1 MKIGHM
7 VTHGDMI
14 GFVTSLDPFDDGL
27 HTEILWFDEDE
38 PGGTI
43 VSIWVNDDFEVIGS
57 VSGKE
62 AQC

>member
-1 MKIGHM
+1 MKIGYM

-14 GFVTSLDPFDDGL
+14 GFVTSLDPFNDGL